1 MSKIEKIIDIKI
13 ENALTKKLKLIKR
26 ESTKAFQQA
35 IDFCKQLRIEIR
47 RRQEAEE
54 ENEALK
60 RRIELLEEAL
70 FESQEKLNKTLVF
83 LNTTSGTFHNSYLNN
98 HINKN
103 KFTGSTLYLAD
114 V

>member
-83 LNTTSGTFHNSYLNN
+83 LNTTSGTFHN
-98 HINKN
+98 
-103 KFTGSTLYLAD
+103 
-114 V
+114 

>member
-1 MSKIEKIIDIKI
+1 VLLPNVGKACGAIIIIRIKNHI
-13 ENALTKKLKLIKR
+13 FIQKSFNKYQYTRSSLDFKYSQYW

-83 LNTTSGTFHNSYLNN
+83 LNTTS
-98 HINKN
+98 
-103 KFTGSTLYLAD
+103 
-114 V
+114 

>member
-1 MSKIEKIIDIKI
+1 MSKIASKIGKIIDIKI
-13 ENALTKKLKLIKR
+13 ENALTKKFKLIKR

-83 LNTTSGTFHNSYLNN
+83 LNTTSGTFHKSLKL
-98 HINKN
+98 KN
-103 KFTGSTLYLAD
+103 
-114 V
+114 